1 MVYLEYFTLFKLAI
15 DLRDL
20 QGTETSPKFIKGMTI
35 SLFLL
40 WLANVIYR
48 CVTVHTEQIESAT
61 VMNCVAEILLL
72 GFMMAILILFLSVRQ
87 SSIPNFI
94 RIPNW
99 IATFTALLYL
109 VFSLGLLVLDLRATA
124 SNWPVFASNNNWIW
138 FFERK
143 KTIIYSSLASSGL
156 AFIFLFF
163 YGLRIT
169 DEAIV
174 KKLQES
180 MRSSIRESS
189 RDGIDD
195 ET

>member
-1 MVYLEYFTLFKLAI
+1 
-15 DLRDL
+15 
-20 QGTETSPKFIKGMTI
+20 
-35 SLFLL
+35 
-40 WLANVIYR
+40 
-48 CVTVHTEQIESAT
+48 
-61 VMNCVAEILLL
+61 MNCVAEILLL
-72 GFMMAILILFLSVRQ
+72 GLMMVILILFLSVRQ
-87 SSIPNFI
+87 SSIPNFV

-99 IATFTALLYL
+99 IATLTALLYL

-143 KTIIYSSLASSGL
+143 KTIIYSSLVSSGL

>member
-1 MVYLEYFTLFKLAI
+1 
-15 DLRDL
+15 
-20 QGTETSPKFIKGMTI
+20 
-35 SLFLL
+35 
-40 WLANVIYR
+40 
-48 CVTVHTEQIESAT
+48 
-61 VMNCVAEILLL
+61 MNCVAEILLL
-72 GFMMAILILFLSVRQ
+72 GLMMVILILFLSVRQ

-143 KTIIYSSLASSGL
+143 KTIIYSSLVSSGL